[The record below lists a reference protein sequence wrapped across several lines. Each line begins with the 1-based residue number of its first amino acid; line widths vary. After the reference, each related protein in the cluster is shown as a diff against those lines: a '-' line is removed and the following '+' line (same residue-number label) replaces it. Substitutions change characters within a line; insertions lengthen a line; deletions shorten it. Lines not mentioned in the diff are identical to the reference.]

1 MLSPPKDG
9 LQVNGIAW
17 RPDGKVLAVAYS
29 SGDVALIDIEAES
42 TLTKFQVSQDV
53 TFISWVQEKP
63 EVKPKNIY
71 KIKDEDKEVVKFVV
85 SVFFSGRL
93 LR

>member
-1 MLSPPKDG
+1 LSPPKEG
-9 LQVNGIAW
+9 IEVSGIAW

-42 TLTKFQVSQDV
+42 TLTKFQVSKDV
-53 TFISWVQEKP
+53 TFISWVQEKS

-85 SVFFSGRL
+85 SFFFSGTL
-93 LR
+93 EIA